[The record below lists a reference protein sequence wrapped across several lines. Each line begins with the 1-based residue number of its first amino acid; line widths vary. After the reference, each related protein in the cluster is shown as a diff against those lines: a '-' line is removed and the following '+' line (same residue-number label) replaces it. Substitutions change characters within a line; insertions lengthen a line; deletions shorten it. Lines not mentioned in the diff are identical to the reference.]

1 MILSI
6 LKKIIGS
13 KNNRDLRR
21 IRKTVAEIN
30 SLEESLKLFSDKD
43 LREKTNQF
51 RDRLASGE
59 QLDEMLAEAFATV
72 RETSRR
78 VLAMRHFDVQLIGGI
93 TLHEGRIAEMRTGE
107 GKTLAATLSA
117 YLNALPAKGV
127 HIITVNDY
135 LAKRDAQWMLPLY
148 RALGLSLGV
157 IQSHRGGNEASS
169 FYCSADDENGLTVST
184 RKEAYA
190 ADITYGTNNEFGFD
204 YLRDNMAVSSEQL
217 VQGELFYSVIDEVDS
232 ILVDEAR
239 TPLIISGKVSDST
252 KWYSD
257 FTRIVKGMKRDV
269 HYEIDEAKKQV
280 HTTEVGVEYVESKL
294 GIKNLYENT
303 QTNFIHY
310 LTATLRAKTIFTKD
324 VDYIIADGQIKI
336 VDEFTGRV
344 LEGRRYSDGLHQALE
359 AKENVKIQ
367 DENQTLASIT
377 YQNYFRMYE
386 NLAGMTGTAK
396 TEEEEFVQIYNLEVV
411 EIPTN
416 LPIQRSDQQDAVYK
430 TNSAKLDAV
439 IEDIKLRNTK
449 GQPILLGTVS
459 VEASEE
465 ISKLLTSKGIVHN
478 VLNAKNHEEEANIV
492 AQAGRLGA
500 VTVATNMAGR
510 GVDIKLGGNPE
521 DMAIQLQ
528 IKENQQ
534 DNPNFLKT
542 KIVEFESKVEKEKQ
556 DVLELGGLYVLGTE
570 RHESR
575 RIDNQLRGRSGRQG
589 DPGESRFYISL
600 QDDLMRRFQGE
611 RIESIMN
618 KLNLPDEER
627 IEQSMVTKSIER
639 AQAQV
644 ESLNF
649 EIRKNVLKFDQVL
662 NQQRDVIYKWR
673 RELLRSES
681 IHDLIEGWFED
692 VVDLI
697 SKNIENYKKSY
708 ESLDQFKDLVENE
721 LSELLSDAA
730 KNKLFQNLEI
740 NDNLDIEK
748 SLKDLFYDNEKQD
761 ENNFWNLARGSAL
774 SFIDQSWKDHL
785 AEMDYL
791 RSGIGLRAMGQRD
804 PLVEYQNEGYDLFE
818 ELIDNVKFSVIRIL
832 LNFDKNLIVQKEKNI
847 DDNVKEKTITK
858 DKIGRNDPCYCGSG
872 KKYKKCGMVDACIKK
887 S

>member
-1 MILSI
+1 MSIFKKVLSV
-6 LKKIIGS
+6 GS
-13 KNNRDLRR
+13 GKLASELND
-21 IRKTVAEIN
+21 VVQAIN
-30 SLEESLKLFSDKD
+30 DKEKEFELFSDEEIKVNFQD
-43 LREKTNQF
+43 LSKKLNGDPQSIEI
-51 RDRLASGE
+51 
-59 QLDEMLAEAFATV
+59 EAFAYI
-72 RETSRR
+72 REAAKRT
-78 VLAMRHFDVQLIGGI
+78 LGQRHYDVQLFGG
-93 TLHEGRIAEMRTGE
+93 LVLLRNKIAEMKTGE
-107 GKTLAATLSA
+107 GKTLVSTLPIS
-117 YLNALPAKGV
+117 LMALFKKGV
-127 HIITVNDY
+127 HVVTVNEY
-135 LAKRDAQWMLPLY
+135 LAKRDAEWMSPIY
-148 RALGLSLGV
+148 NFLGLEV
-157 IQSHRGGNEASS
+157 
-169 FYCSADDENGLTVST
+169 GLIHSNQNPEE
-184 RKEAYA
+184 KNQAYKK
-190 ADITYGTNNEFGFD
+190 DITYGTNNEFGFD
-204 YLRDNMAVSSEQL
+204 YLRDNMAISSEQL

-252 KWYSD
+252 KWYSE
-257 FTRIVKGMKRDV
+257 FTKIVKGMKRDI

-280 HTTEVGVEYVESKL
+280 HTTELGVEFVESKL
-294 GIKNLYENT
+294 GISNLYENT
-303 QTNFIHY
+303 KTNFIHY
-310 LTATLRAKTIFTKD
+310 LTATLRAKTIFVKD
-324 VDYIIADGQIKI
+324 VDYIVADGQIKI

-416 LPIQRSDQQDAVYK
+416 LPIQRADQQDAVYK
-430 TNSAKLDAV
+430 TNKAKLDAV
-439 IEDIKLRNTK
+439 IEDIKHRNQN

-465 ISKLLTSKGIVHN
+465 ISKILTSKGIVHN
-478 VLNAKNHEEEANIV
+478 VLNAKNHEQEANII
-492 AQAGRLGA
+492 AQAGKLGA

-510 GVDIKLGGNPE
+510 GVDIKLGGNAE
-521 DMAIQLQ
+521 EMAIQLQ
-528 IKENQQ
+528 INENELE
-534 DNPNFLKT
+534 NPNYLKS
-542 KIVEFESKVEKEKQ
+542 KISELEESVEKEKEK
-556 DVLELGGLYVLGTE
+556 VLSLGGLYVLGTE

-600 QDDLMRRFQGE
+600 QDELMRRFQGE

-618 KLNLPDEER
+618 KLNLPDDER

-681 IHDLIEGWFED
+681 VSDLIEGWLSD
-692 VVDLI
+692 VLETVEN
-697 SKNIENYKKSY
+697 NIESYKKSY
-708 ESLDQFKDLVENE
+708 ENLEHFNELVENE
-721 LSELLSDAA
+721 LGELLSDSVRGKFL
-730 KNKLFQNLEI
+730 KNLQI
-740 NDNLDIEK
+740 NDDLDIY
-748 SLKDLFYDNEKQD
+748 KDLESLFNENKKQD
-761 ENNFWNLARGSAL
+761 IDNFWNLARGSAL

-785 AEMDYL
+785 SEMDYL

-818 ELIDNVKFSVIRIL
+818 ELINNVKFSVIRIL
-832 LNFDKNLIVQKEKNI
+832 LNFDKTLIVQKEKNI
-847 DDNVKEKTITK
+847 DDNVKEKVITK

-872 KKYKKCGMVDACIKK
+872 KKYKKCGLVDKCIKK

>member
-1 MILSI
+1 MSV
-6 LKKIIGS
+6 GS
-13 KNNRDLRR
+13 GKLASELND
-21 IRKTVAEIN
+21 VVQAIN
-30 SLEESLKLFSDKD
+30 DKEKEFELFSDEEIKLNFQELSKKLNGD
-43 LREKTNQF
+43 PQSIEV
-51 RDRLASGE
+51 
-59 QLDEMLAEAFATV
+59 EAFSYI
-72 RETSRR
+72 REAAKRT
-78 VLAMRHFDVQLIGGI
+78 LGQRHYDVQLFGG
-93 TLHEGRIAEMRTGE
+93 LVLLRNKIAEMKTGE
-107 GKTLAATLSA
+107 GKTLVSTLPIS
-117 YLNALPAKGV
+117 LMALFKKGV
-127 HIITVNDY
+127 HVVTVNEY
-135 LAKRDAQWMLPLY
+135 LAKRDAEWMSPIY
-148 RALGLSLGV
+148 NFLGLEV
-157 IQSHRGGNEASS
+157 
-169 FYCSADDENGLTVST
+169 GLIHSNQDPAE
-184 RKEAYA
+184 KNQAYKK
-190 ADITYGTNNEFGFD
+190 DITYGTNNEFGFD
-204 YLRDNMAVSSEQL
+204 YLRDNMAISSEQL

-252 KWYSD
+252 KWYSE
-257 FTRIVKGMKRDV
+257 FTKIVKGMKRDI

-280 HTTEVGVEYVESKL
+280 HTTELGVEYVESKL
-294 GIKNLYENT
+294 GIPNLYENT
-303 QTNFIHY
+303 KTNFIHY
-310 LTATLRAKTIFTKD
+310 LTATLRAKTIFVKD
-324 VDYIIADGQIKI
+324 VDYIVADGQIKI

-416 LPIQRSDQQDAVYK
+416 LPIQRADQQDAVYK
-430 TNSAKLDAV
+430 TNKAKLDAV
-439 IEDIKLRNTK
+439 IEDIKLRNQN
-449 GQPILLGTVS
+449 GQPVLLGTVS

-465 ISKLLTSKGIVHN
+465 ISKILTSKGIVHN
-478 VLNAKNHEEEANIV
+478 VLNAKNHEQEANII
-492 AQAGRLGA
+492 AQAGKLGA

-510 GVDIKLGGNPE
+510 GVDIKLGGNAE
-521 DMAIQLQ
+521 EMAQQLQ
-528 IKENQQ
+528 INEDEQE
-534 DNPNFLKT
+534 NPNYL
-542 KIVEFESKVEKEKQ
+542 ESKISELEENVEIEKEK
-556 DVLELGGLYVLGTE
+556 VLSLGGLYVLGTE

-600 QDDLMRRFQGE
+600 QDELMRRFQGE

-618 KLNLPDEER
+618 KLNLPDDER

-681 IHDLIEGWFED
+681 VNELIEGWLSD
-692 VVDLI
+692 VLETVEN
-697 SKNIENYKKSY
+697 NIESYKKSY
-708 ESLDQFKDLVENE
+708 ENLEHFNELVENE
-721 LSELLSDAA
+721 LGELLSDSSRG
-730 KNKLFQNLEI
+730 KFLNNLQI
-740 NDNLDIEK
+740 NDDLDIY
-748 SLKDLFYDNEKQD
+748 KDLENLFNENKKQD
-761 ENNFWNLARGSAL
+761 IDNFWNLARGSAL

-785 AEMDYL
+785 SEMDYL

-818 ELIDNVKFSVIRIL
+818 ELINNVKFSVIRIL
-832 LNFDKNLIVQKEKNI
+832 LNFDKTLIVQKEKNI
-847 DDNVKEKTITK
+847 DDNVKEKVITK

-872 KKYKKCGMVDACIKK
+872 KKYKKCGLVDKCIKK

>member
-1 MILSI
+1 
-6 LKKIIGS
+6 
-13 KNNRDLRR
+13 
-21 IRKTVAEIN
+21 
-30 SLEESLKLFSDKD
+30 
-43 LREKTNQF
+43 
-51 RDRLASGE
+51 
-59 QLDEMLAEAFATV
+59 
-72 RETSRR
+72 
-78 VLAMRHFDVQLIGGI
+78 
-93 TLHEGRIAEMRTGE
+93 
-107 GKTLAATLSA
+107 
-117 YLNALPAKGV
+117 
-127 HIITVNDY
+127 
-135 LAKRDAQWMLPLY
+135 
-148 RALGLSLGV
+148 
-157 IQSHRGGNEASS
+157 
-169 FYCSADDENGLTVST
+169 
-184 RKEAYA
+184 
-190 ADITYGTNNEFGFD
+190 
-204 YLRDNMAVSSEQL
+204 
-217 VQGELFYSVIDEVDS
+217 
-232 ILVDEAR
+232 
-239 TPLIISGKVSDST
+239 
-252 KWYSD
+252 
-257 FTRIVKGMKRDV
+257 
-269 HYEIDEAKKQV
+269 
-280 HTTEVGVEYVESKL
+280 
-294 GIKNLYENT
+294 
-303 QTNFIHY
+303 
-310 LTATLRAKTIFTKD
+310 
-324 VDYIIADGQIKI
+324 
-336 VDEFTGRV
+336 
-344 LEGRRYSDGLHQALE
+344 
-359 AKENVKIQ
+359 
-367 DENQTLASIT
+367 
-377 YQNYFRMYE
+377 MYE

-416 LPIQRSDQQDAVYK
+416 LPIQRMDQQDAVYK
-430 TNSAKLDAV
+430 TNTAKLEAV
-439 IEDIKLRNTK
+439 IEDIKIRNDK

-478 VLNAKNHEEEANIV
+478 VLNAKNHEQEAHII
-492 AQAGRLGA
+492 AQAGRMGA

-521 DMAIQLQ
+521 EMAIQQQ

-534 DNPNFLKT
+534 DNQEFLNA
-542 KIVEFESKVEKEKQ
+542 KISEFEPEVEKEKKR
-556 DVLELGGLYVLGTE
+556 VLELGGLYVLGTE

-673 RELLRSES
+673 RELLRSKN
-681 IHDLIEGWFED
+681 IKNLIEGWFED
-692 VVDLI
+692 VADIV
-697 SKNIENYKKSY
+697 SNNIESYKKNY
-708 ESLDQFKDLVENE
+708 ETLDDFKNLVENE
-721 LSELLSDAA
+721 LSELLSDVS
-730 KNKLFQNLEI
+730 KNKFIQKLEI
-740 NDNLDIEK
+740 NDKLDIKK
-748 SLKDLFYDNEKQD
+748 SLEELFYNNENQD
-761 ENNFWNLARGSAL
+761 INNFWNLARGSAL

-832 LNFDKNLIVQKEKNI
+832 LNFDKNLIVKKEKNI

>member
-1 MILSI
+1 LSI
-6 LKKIIGS
+6 FKKVLSVGS
-13 KNNRDLRR
+13 GKLASELND
-21 IRKTVAEIN
+21 VVQAIN
-30 SLEESLKLFSDKD
+30 DKEKEFELFSDEEIKLNFQD
-43 LREKTNQF
+43 LSKKLNGDPQNIEV
-51 RDRLASGE
+51 
-59 QLDEMLAEAFATV
+59 EAFAYI
-72 RETSRR
+72 RETAKRT
-78 VLAMRHFDVQLIGGI
+78 LGQRHYDVQLFGG
-93 TLHEGRIAEMRTGE
+93 LVLLRNKIAEMKTGE
-107 GKTLAATLSA
+107 GKTLVSTLPIS
-117 YLNALPAKGV
+117 LMALFKKGV
-127 HIITVNDY
+127 HVVTVNEY
-135 LAKRDAQWMLPLY
+135 LAKRDAEWMSPIY
-148 RALGLSLGV
+148 NFLGLEV
-157 IQSHRGGNEASS
+157 
-169 FYCSADDENGLTVST
+169 GLIHSNQDPEE
-184 RKEAYA
+184 KNQAYKK
-190 ADITYGTNNEFGFD
+190 DITYGTNNEFGFD
-204 YLRDNMAVSSEQL
+204 YLRDNMAISSEQL

-252 KWYSD
+252 KWYSE
-257 FTRIVKGMKRDV
+257 FTKIVKGMKRDV

-280 HTTEVGVEYVESKL
+280 HTTELGVEFVESKL
-294 GIKNLYENT
+294 GISNLYENT
-303 QTNFIHY
+303 KTNFIHY
-310 LTATLRAKTIFTKD
+310 LTATLRAKTIFVKD
-324 VDYIIADGQIKI
+324 VDYIVSDGQIKI

-359 AKENVKIQ
+359 AKENVRIQ

-416 LPIQRSDQQDAVYK
+416 LPIQRVDQQDAVYK
-430 TNSAKLDAV
+430 TNKAKLDAV
-439 IEDIKLRNTK
+439 IEDIKLRNQN
-449 GQPILLGTVS
+449 GQPVLLGTVS

-465 ISKLLTSKGIVHN
+465 ISKILTSKGIVHN
-478 VLNAKNHEEEANIV
+478 VLNAKNHEQEANII
-492 AQAGRLGA
+492 AQAGKLGA

-510 GVDIKLGGNPE
+510 GVDIKLGGNAE
-521 DMAIQLQ
+521 EMALKLQ
-528 IKENQQ
+528 INENQL
-534 DNPNFLKT
+534 DNPNYL
-542 KIVEFESKVEKEKQ
+542 ESKISELEENVEIEKEQ
-556 DVLELGGLYVLGTE
+556 VLSLGGLYVLGTE

-600 QDDLMRRFQGE
+600 QDELMRRFQGE
-611 RIESIMN
+611 RIESIMT
-618 KLNLPDEER
+618 KLNLPDDER

-673 RELLRSES
+673 RELLRSKNINS
-681 IHDLIEGWFED
+681 LIEGWLSD
-692 VVDLI
+692 VLETVAN
-697 SKNIENYKKSY
+697 NIDSHKKTYENL
-708 ESLDQFKDLVENE
+708 EHFNELVKDE
-721 LSELLSDAA
+721 LSELLSDSVRSKFI
-730 KNKLFQNLEI
+730 KNLQI
-740 NDNLDIEK
+740 NDDLDIY
-748 SLKDLFYDNEKQD
+748 KDLEDLFNENEKQD
-761 ENNFWNLARGSAL
+761 TDNFWNLARGSAL

-785 AEMDYL
+785 SEMDYL

-818 ELIDNVKFSVIRIL
+818 ELINNVKFSVIRIL
-832 LNFDKNLIVQKEKNI
+832 LNFDKNLIVQKDKNI
-847 DDNVKEKTITK
+847 DDNVKEKVITI

-872 KKYKKCGMVDACIKK
+872 KKYKKCGLVDKCIKK

>member
-1 MILSI
+1 MSIFKKVLSV
-6 LKKIIGS
+6 GS
-13 KNNRDLRR
+13 GKLASELNA
-21 IRKTVAEIN
+21 IVAAIN
-30 SLEESLKLFSDKD
+30 SKEEEFEKFSDK
-43 LREKTNQF
+43 EIKTNFQNLSEKLE
-51 RDRLASGE
+51 DSPQSIE
-59 QLDEMLAEAFATV
+59 IDAFAYT
-72 RETSRR
+72 REAAKRT
-78 VLAMRHFDVQLIGGI
+78 LGQRHYDVQIFGG
-93 TLHEGRIAEMRTGE
+93 LVLLRNKIAEMKTGE
-107 GKTLAATLSA
+107 GKTLVSTLPIS
-117 YLNALPAKGV
+117 LMALYKKGV
-127 HIITVNDY
+127 HVVTVNEY
-135 LAKRDAQWMLPLY
+135 LAKRDAEWMSPIY
-148 RALGLSLGV
+148 EFLGLEV
-157 IQSHRGGNEASS
+157 
-169 FYCSADDENGLTVST
+169 GLIHSNQDPLDKAVSY
-184 RKEAYA
+184 KK
-190 ADITYGTNNEFGFD
+190 DITYGTNNEFGFD

-239 TPLIISGKVSDST
+239 TPLIISGKVSDAT
-252 KWYSD
+252 KWYAD
-257 FTRIVKGMKRDV
+257 FTKIVRGMKKDI

-280 HTTEVGVEYVESKL
+280 HTTEAGVEYVESKL
-294 GIKNLYENT
+294 GIDNLYENT

-324 VDYIIADGQIKI
+324 VDYIVADGQIKI

-416 LPIQRSDQQDAVYK
+416 LPIQRMDQQDAVYK
-430 TNSAKLDAV
+430 TNIAKLNAV
-439 IEDIKLRNTK
+439 IEDIKIRNEK
-449 GQPILLGTVS
+449 GQPVLLGTVS

-465 ISKLLTSKGIVHN
+465 ISKILTSKGIVHN
-478 VLNAKNHEEEANIV
+478 VLNAKNHEQEAHII

-521 DMAIQLQ
+521 EMAIQQQ
-528 IKENQQ
+528 IKDNQK
-534 DNPNFLKT
+534 DNSDYLKS
-542 KIVEFESKVEKEKQ
+542 KLIEFELEVEKEKQ
-556 DVLELGGLYVLGTE
+556 EVLTLGGLYVLGTE

-618 KLNLPDEER
+618 KLNLPDEEK

-673 RELLRSES
+673 RELLRSDS
-681 IHDLIEGWFED
+681 ISNFIEDWFND
-692 VVDLI
+692 VANLI
-697 SKNIENYKKSY
+697 SKNIEEYKKNY
-708 ESLDQFKDLVENE
+708 ESLDQFKDMVENE
-721 LSELLSDAA
+721 LSELLSDAS
-730 KNKLFQNLEI
+730 KNKLFKNLEI
-740 NDNLDIEK
+740 NDNLDIFD
-748 SLKDLFYDNEKQD
+748 SLKELFYNNEKQD
-761 ENNFWNLARGSAL
+761 QQNFWNLARGSAL

-785 AEMDYL
+785 SEMDYL

-818 ELIDNVKFSVIRIL
+818 ELIDNVKYSVIRIL
-832 LNFDKNLIVQKEKNI
+832 LNFDKNLIIQKDSNN
-847 DDNVKEKTITK
+847 DDKVKGKTVIK
-858 DKIGRNDPCYCGSG
+858 DKIGRNDPCPLGCGI
-872 KKYKKCGMVDACIKK
+872 KYKKCGIDEKCKK
-887 S
+887 ISETS

>member
-1 MILSI
+1 MSIFKKVLSV
-6 LKKIIGS
+6 GS
-13 KNNRDLRR
+13 GKLASELND
-21 IRKTVAEIN
+21 VVQAIN
-30 SLEESLKLFSDKD
+30 DKEKEFELFSNEEIKLNFQD
-43 LREKTNQF
+43 LSKKLNGDPQSIEV
-51 RDRLASGE
+51 
-59 QLDEMLAEAFATV
+59 EAFAYI
-72 RETSRR
+72 REAAKRT
-78 VLAMRHFDVQLIGGI
+78 LGQRHYDVQLFGG
-93 TLHEGRIAEMRTGE
+93 LVLLRNKIAEMKTGE
-107 GKTLAATLSA
+107 GKTLVSTLPIS
-117 YLNALPAKGV
+117 LMALFKKGV
-127 HIITVNDY
+127 HVVTVNEY
-135 LAKRDAQWMLPLY
+135 LAKRDAEWMSPIY
-148 RALGLSLGV
+148 NFLGLEV
-157 IQSHRGGNEASS
+157 
-169 FYCSADDENGLTVST
+169 GLIYSNQDPEE
-184 RKEAYA
+184 KNQAYKK
-190 ADITYGTNNEFGFD
+190 DITYGTNNEFGFD
-204 YLRDNMAVSSEQL
+204 YLRDNMAISSEQL

-252 KWYSD
+252 KWYSE
-257 FTRIVKGMKRDV
+257 FTKIVKGMKRDI

-280 HTTEVGVEYVESKL
+280 HTTELGVEYVESKL
-294 GIKNLYENT
+294 GIPNLYENT
-303 QTNFIHY
+303 KTNFIHY
-310 LTATLRAKTIFTKD
+310 LTATLRAKTIFVKD
-324 VDYIIADGQIKI
+324 VDYIVADGQIKI

-416 LPIQRSDQQDAVYK
+416 LPIQRADQQDAVYK
-430 TNSAKLDAV
+430 TNKAKLDAV
-439 IEDIKLRNTK
+439 IEDIKLRNQN
-449 GQPILLGTVS
+449 GQPVLLGTVS

-465 ISKLLTSKGIVHN
+465 ISKILTSKGIVHN
-478 VLNAKNHEEEANIV
+478 VLNAKNHEQEANII
-492 AQAGRLGA
+492 AQAGKLGA

-510 GVDIKLGGNPE
+510 GVDIKLGGNAE
-521 DMAIQLQ
+521 EMAQQLQ
-528 IKENQQ
+528 INEDEQE
-534 DNPNFLKT
+534 NPNYL
-542 KIVEFESKVEKEKQ
+542 ESKISELEENVEIEKEK
-556 DVLELGGLYVLGTE
+556 VLSLGGLYVLGTE

-600 QDDLMRRFQGE
+600 QDELMRRFQGE

-618 KLNLPDEER
+618 KLNLPDDER

-681 IHDLIEGWFED
+681 VNELIEGWLSD
-692 VVDLI
+692 VLETVEN
-697 SKNIENYKKSY
+697 NIESYKKSY
-708 ESLDQFKDLVENE
+708 ENLEHFNELVENE
-721 LSELLSDAA
+721 LGELLSDSSRG
-730 KNKLFQNLEI
+730 KFLNNLQI
-740 NDNLDIEK
+740 NDDLDIY
-748 SLKDLFYDNEKQD
+748 KDLENLFNENKKQD
-761 ENNFWNLARGSAL
+761 IDNFWNLARGSAL

-785 AEMDYL
+785 SEMDYL

-818 ELIDNVKFSVIRIL
+818 ELINNVKFSVIRIL
-832 LNFDKNLIVQKEKNI
+832 LNFDKTLIVQKEKNI
-847 DDNVKEKTITK
+847 DDNVKEKVITK

-872 KKYKKCGMVDACIKK
+872 KKYKKCGLVDKCIKK

>member
-1 MILSI
+1 MSIFKKVLSV
-6 LKKIIGS
+6 GS
-13 KNNRDLRR
+13 GKLASELND
-21 IRKTVAEIN
+21 VVQAIN
-30 SLEESLKLFSDKD
+30 DKEKEFELFSDEEIKLNFQD
-43 LREKTNQF
+43 LSKKLNGDPQSIEV
-51 RDRLASGE
+51 
-59 QLDEMLAEAFATV
+59 EAFAYI
-72 RETSRR
+72 REAAKRT
-78 VLAMRHFDVQLIGGI
+78 LGQRHYDVQLFGG
-93 TLHEGRIAEMRTGE
+93 LVLLRNKIAEMKTGE
-107 GKTLAATLSA
+107 GKTLVSTLPIS
-117 YLNALPAKGV
+117 LMALFKKGV
-127 HIITVNDY
+127 HVVTVNEY
-135 LAKRDAQWMLPLY
+135 LAKRDAEWMSPIY
-148 RALGLSLGV
+148 NFLGLEV
-157 IQSHRGGNEASS
+157 
-169 FYCSADDENGLTVST
+169 GLIHSNQDPEE
-184 RKEAYA
+184 KNQAYKK
-190 ADITYGTNNEFGFD
+190 DITYGTNNEFGFD
-204 YLRDNMAVSSEQL
+204 YLRDNMAISSEQL

-252 KWYSD
+252 KWYSE
-257 FTRIVKGMKRDV
+257 FTKIVKGMKRDV

-280 HTTEVGVEYVESKL
+280 HTTELGVEFVESKL
-294 GIKNLYENT
+294 GISNLYENT
-303 QTNFIHY
+303 KTNFIHY
-310 LTATLRAKTIFTKD
+310 LTATLRAKTIFVKD
-324 VDYIIADGQIKI
+324 VDYIVSDGQIKI

-359 AKENVKIQ
+359 AKENVRIQ

-416 LPIQRSDQQDAVYK
+416 LPIQRADQQDAVYK
-430 TNSAKLDAV
+430 TNKAKLDAV
-439 IEDIKLRNTK
+439 IEDIKLRNQN

-465 ISKLLTSKGIVHN
+465 ISKILTSKGIVHN
-478 VLNAKNHEEEANIV
+478 VLNAKNHEQEANII
-492 AQAGRLGA
+492 AQAGKLGA

-510 GVDIKLGGNPE
+510 GVDIKLGGNAE
-521 DMAIQLQ
+521 EMALQLQ
-528 IKENQQ
+528 INENQQ
-534 DNPNFLKT
+534 DNPNYL
-542 KIVEFESKVEKEKQ
+542 ESKISELEENVEIEKEK
-556 DVLELGGLYVLGTE
+556 VLSLGGLYVLGTE

-600 QDDLMRRFQGE
+600 QDELMRRFQGE
-611 RIESIMN
+611 RIESIMT
-618 KLNLPDEER
+618 KLNLPDDER

-673 RELLRSES
+673 RELLRSKN
-681 IHDLIEGWFED
+681 INGLIEGWLSD
-692 VVDLI
+692 VLETVAN
-697 SKNIENYKKSY
+697 NIDSYKKTY
-708 ESLDQFKDLVENE
+708 ENLEHFNE
-721 LSELLSDAA
+721 LVNNELGELLSDSVRSKFI
-730 KNKLFQNLEI
+730 KNLQI
-740 NDNLDIEK
+740 NDDLDIY
-748 SLKDLFYDNEKQD
+748 KDLEDLFNENEKQD
-761 ENNFWNLARGSAL
+761 TDNFWNLARGSAL

-785 AEMDYL
+785 SEMDYL

-818 ELIDNVKFSVIRIL
+818 ELINNVKFSVIRIL
-832 LNFDKNLIVQKEKNI
+832 LNFDKNLIVQKDKNI
-847 DDNVKEKTITK
+847 DDNVKEKVITK

-872 KKYKKCGMVDACIKK
+872 KKYKKCGLVDKCIKK

>member
-1 MILSI
+1 MSIFKRVLSV
-6 LKKIIGS
+6 GS
-13 KNNRDLRR
+13 GKLVSELND
-21 IRKTVAEIN
+21 VVQDIN
-30 SLEESLKLFSDKD
+30 DKEKEFELFSDEEIKLNFQELSKKLNGD
-43 LREKTNQF
+43 PQSIEV
-51 RDRLASGE
+51 
-59 QLDEMLAEAFATV
+59 EAFAYI
-72 RETSRR
+72 REAAKRT
-78 VLAMRHFDVQLIGGI
+78 LGQRHYDVQLFGG
-93 TLHEGRIAEMRTGE
+93 LVLLRNKIAEMKTGE
-107 GKTLAATLSA
+107 GKTLVSTLPIS
-117 YLNALPAKGV
+117 LMALFKKGV
-127 HIITVNDY
+127 HVVTVNEY
-135 LAKRDAQWMLPLY
+135 LAKRDAEWMSPIY
-148 RALGLSLGV
+148 NFLGLEV
-157 IQSHRGGNEASS
+157 
-169 FYCSADDENGLTVST
+169 GLIHSNQDPAE
-184 RKEAYA
+184 KNQAYKK
-190 ADITYGTNNEFGFD
+190 DITYGTNNEFGFD
-204 YLRDNMAVSSEQL
+204 YLRDNMAISREQL

-252 KWYSD
+252 KWYSE
-257 FTRIVKGMKRDV
+257 FTKIVKGMKRDI

-280 HTTEVGVEYVESKL
+280 HTTELGVEYVESKL
-294 GIKNLYENT
+294 GISNLYENT
-303 QTNFIHY
+303 KTNFIHY
-310 LTATLRAKTIFTKD
+310 LTATLRAKTIYLKD
-324 VDYIIADGQIKI
+324 VDYIIEDGQIKI

-416 LPIQRSDQQDAVYK
+416 LPVQRVDQQDAVYK
-430 TNSAKLDAV
+430 TNKAKLEAV
-439 IEDIKLRNTK
+439 IEDIRIRNQN

-465 ISKLLTSKGIVHN
+465 ISKILTSKGIIHN
-478 VLNAKNHEEEANIV
+478 VLNAKNHEQEANII
-492 AQAGRLGA
+492 AQAGKLGA

-510 GVDIKLGGNPE
+510 GVDIKLGGNADE
-521 DMAIQLQ
+521 MALQLQ
-528 IKENQQ
+528 IKEEKLE
-534 DNPNFLKT
+534 NPNYLIS
-542 KIVEFESKVEKEKQ
+542 KIKELEDNVEKEKEK
-556 DVLELGGLYVLGTE
+556 VLSLGGLYVLGTE

-600 QDDLMRRFQGE
+600 QDELMRRFQGE

-618 KLNLPDEER
+618 KLNLPDDER

-673 RELLRSES
+673 RELLRSENIS
-681 IHDLIEGWFED
+681 SLIEGWLSD
-692 VVDLI
+692 VLETVAN
-697 SKNIENYKKSY
+697 NIESFKKSY
-708 ESLDQFKDLVENE
+708 DNLEHFNELVENE
-721 LSELLSDAA
+721 LGELLSDLVRS
-730 KNKLFQNLEI
+730 KFLKNLEI
-740 NDNLDIEK
+740 NDDLDIY
-748 SLKDLFYDNEKQD
+748 KDLENLFYDNENQD
-761 ENNFWNLARGSAL
+761 KENFWRLARGSAL

-785 AEMDYL
+785 SEMDYL

-818 ELIDNVKFSVIRIL
+818 ELINNVKFSVIRIL
-832 LNFDKNLIVQKEKNI
+832 LNFDKTFIVQKEKNI
-847 DDNVKEKTITK
+847 DDNVKDKVIAK

-872 KKYKKCGMVDACIKK
+872 KKFKKCGLVDKCIKK

>member
-1 MILSI
+1 LSI
-6 LKKIIGS
+6 FKKVLSVGS
-13 KNNRDLRR
+13 GKLASELNN
-21 IRKTVAEIN
+21 VVQAIN
-30 SLEESLKLFSDKD
+30 DKEKEFELFSDEEIKLNFQD
-43 LREKTNQF
+43 LSKKLNGDPQSIEV
-51 RDRLASGE
+51 
-59 QLDEMLAEAFATV
+59 EAFAYT
-72 RETSRR
+72 REAAKRT
-78 VLAMRHFDVQLIGGI
+78 LGQRHYDVQLFGG
-93 TLHEGRIAEMRTGE
+93 LVLLRNKIAEMKTGE
-107 GKTLAATLSA
+107 GKTLVSTLPIS
-117 YLNALPAKGV
+117 LMALFKKGV
-127 HIITVNDY
+127 HVVTVNEY
-135 LAKRDAQWMLPLY
+135 LAKRDAEWMSPIY
-148 RALGLSLGV
+148 NFLGLEV
-157 IQSHRGGNEASS
+157 
-169 FYCSADDENGLTVST
+169 GLIHSNQNPEE
-184 RKEAYA
+184 KNQAYKK
-190 ADITYGTNNEFGFD
+190 DITYGTNNEFGFD
-204 YLRDNMAVSSEQL
+204 YLRDNMAISSEQL

-252 KWYSD
+252 KWYSE
-257 FTRIVKGMKRDV
+257 FTKIVKGMKRDV

-280 HTTEVGVEYVESKL
+280 HTTELGVEFVESKL
-294 GIKNLYENT
+294 GISNLYENT
-303 QTNFIHY
+303 KTNFIHY
-310 LTATLRAKTIFTKD
+310 LTATLRAKTIFVKD
-324 VDYIIADGQIKI
+324 VDYIVSDGQIKI

-359 AKENVKIQ
+359 AKENVRIQ

-416 LPIQRSDQQDAVYK
+416 LPIQRADQQDAVYK
-430 TNSAKLDAV
+430 TNKAKLDAV
-439 IEDIKLRNTK
+439 IEDIKLRNQN
-449 GQPILLGTVS
+449 GQPVLLGTVS

-465 ISKLLTSKGIVHN
+465 ISKILTSKGIVHN
-478 VLNAKNHEEEANIV
+478 VLNAKNHEQEANII
-492 AQAGRLGA
+492 AQAGKLGA

-510 GVDIKLGGNPE
+510 GVDIKLGGNAE
-521 DMAIQLQ
+521 EMALQLQ
-528 IKENQQ
+528 INENQL
-534 DNPNFLKT
+534 DNPNYL
-542 KIVEFESKVEKEKQ
+542 ESKISELEENVEIEKEK
-556 DVLELGGLYVLGTE
+556 VLSLGGLYVLGTE

-600 QDDLMRRFQGE
+600 QDELMRRFQGE
-611 RIESIMN
+611 RIESIMT
-618 KLNLPDEER
+618 KLNLPDDER

-673 RELLRSES
+673 RELLRSKN
-681 IHDLIEGWFED
+681 IHSLIEGWLSD
-692 VVDLI
+692 VLETVAN
-697 SKNIENYKKSY
+697 NIDSFKKTYENLAHFN
-708 ESLDQFKDLVENE
+708 ELVENE
-721 LSELLSDAA
+721 LSELLSDSVRSKLM
-730 KNKLFQNLEI
+730 KNLQI
-740 NDNLDIEK
+740 NDDLDIY
-748 SLKDLFYDNEKQD
+748 KDLEDLFTENEKQD
-761 ENNFWNLARGSAL
+761 TDNFWNLARGSAL

-785 AEMDYL
+785 SEMDYL

-818 ELIDNVKFSVIRIL
+818 DLINNVKFSVIRIL
-832 LNFDKNLIVQKEKNI
+832 LNFDKNLIVQKDNNI
-847 DDNVKEKTITK
+847 DDNVKEKVITK

-872 KKYKKCGMVDACIKK
+872 KKYKKCGLVDKCIKK

>member
-1 MILSI
+1 MSIFKKVLSV
-6 LKKIIGS
+6 GS
-13 KNNRDLRR
+13 GKLASELNDVV
-21 IRKTVAEIN
+21 KAIN
-30 SLEESLKLFSDKD
+30 DKEKEFELFSDEEIKVKFQD
-43 LREKTNQF
+43 LSKKLNGNPQSIEV
-51 RDRLASGE
+51 
-59 QLDEMLAEAFATV
+59 EAFAFI
-72 RETSRR
+72 REAAKRT
-78 VLAMRHFDVQLIGGI
+78 LGQRHYDVQLFGG
-93 TLHEGRIAEMRTGE
+93 LVLLRNRIAEMKTGE
-107 GKTLAATLSA
+107 GKTLVSTLPIS
-117 YLNALPAKGV
+117 LMALFKKGV
-127 HIITVNDY
+127 HVVTVNEY
-135 LAKRDAQWMLPLY
+135 LAKRDAEWMSPIY
-148 RALGLSLGV
+148 NFLGLEV
-157 IQSHRGGNEASS
+157 
-169 FYCSADDENGLTVST
+169 GLIHSNQDPEE
-184 RKEAYA
+184 KNQAYKK
-190 ADITYGTNNEFGFD
+190 DITYGTNNEFGFD
-204 YLRDNMAVSSEQL
+204 YLRDNMAISSEQL

-252 KWYSD
+252 KWYSE
-257 FTRIVKGMKRDV
+257 FTKIVKGMKRDI

-280 HTTEVGVEYVESKL
+280 HTTELGVEYVESKL
-294 GIKNLYENT
+294 GIPNLYENT
-303 QTNFIHY
+303 KTNFIHY
-310 LTATLRAKTIFTKD
+310 LTATLRAKTIFVKD
-324 VDYIIADGQIKI
+324 VDYIVADGQIKI

-416 LPIQRSDQQDAVYK
+416 LPIQRVDQQDAVYK
-430 TNSAKLDAV
+430 TNKAKLDAV
-439 IEDIKLRNTK
+439 IEDIKLRNK
-449 GQPILLGTVS
+449 NGQPILLGTVS

-465 ISKLLTSKGIVHN
+465 ISKMLTSKGIVHN
-478 VLNAKNHEEEANIV
+478 VLNAKNHEQEAGII
-492 AQAGRLGA
+492 AQAGKLGA

-510 GVDIKLGGNPE
+510 GVDIKLGGNPDE
-521 DMAIQLQ
+521 MAIQLQ
-528 IKENQQ
+528 INENEL
-534 DNPNFLKT
+534 DNPNYLKS
-542 KIVEFESKVEKEKQ
+542 KILELEENVEKEKEKI
-556 DVLELGGLYVLGTE
+556 LSLGGLYVLGTE

-600 QDDLMRRFQGE
+600 QDELMRRFQGE

-618 KLNLPDEER
+618 KLNLPDDER

-673 RELLRSES
+673 RELLRSVN
-681 IHDLIEGWFED
+681 IDDLIEGWLSD
-692 VVDLI
+692 VLETVAN
-697 SKNIENYKKSY
+697 NIESYKKSY
-708 ESLDQFKDLVENE
+708 ENLEHFNELVENE
-721 LSELLSDAA
+721 LGELLSDSVRSKFL
-730 KNKLFQNLEI
+730 KNLQINDDLDIYKNLE
-740 NDNLDIEK
+740 NLFNE
-748 SLKDLFYDNEKQD
+748 NEKQD
-761 ENNFWNLARGSAL
+761 VDNFWNLARGSAL

-785 AEMDYL
+785 SEMDYL

-818 ELIDNVKFSVIRIL
+818 ELINNVKFSVIRIL
-832 LNFDKNLIVQKEKNI
+832 LNFDKNLIVQKDKNI
-847 DDNVKEKTITK
+847 DDNVKEKVITK

-872 KKYKKCGMVDACIKK
+872 KKYKKCGLVEKCIKK

>member
-1 MILSI
+1 M
-6 LKKIIGS
+6 
-13 KNNRDLRR
+13 
-21 IRKTVAEIN
+21 
-30 SLEESLKLFSDKD
+30 
-43 LREKTNQF
+43 
-51 RDRLASGE
+51 
-59 QLDEMLAEAFATV
+59 
-72 RETSRR
+72 
-78 VLAMRHFDVQLIGGI
+78 
-93 TLHEGRIAEMRTGE
+93 
-107 GKTLAATLSA
+107 
-117 YLNALPAKGV
+117 Y
-127 HIITVNDY
+127 
-135 LAKRDAQWMLPLY
+135 KRQ
-148 RALGLSLGV
+148 
-157 IQSHRGGNEASS
+157 
-169 FYCSADDENGLTVST
+169 
-184 RKEAYA
+184 
-190 ADITYGTNNEFGFD
+190 
-204 YLRDNMAVSSEQL
+204 QL
-217 VQGELFYSVIDEVDS
+217 VQGELFYSVVDEVDS

-257 FTRIVKGMKRDV
+257 FTKIVKGMKRDV

-280 HTTEVGVEYVESKL
+280 HTTEAGVEYVESKL
-294 GIKNLYENT
+294 GITNLYENT

-310 LTATLRAKTIFTKD
+310 LTATLRAKTIYTKD
-324 VDYIIADGQIKI
+324 VDYIVSDGQIKI

-396 TEEEEFVQIYNLEVV
+396 TEEEEFVQIYNLEVI

-416 LPIQRSDQQDAVYK
+416 LPIQRMDQQDAVYK
-430 TNSAKLDAV
+430 TNTAKLDAV
-439 IEDIKLRNTK
+439 IEDIRIRNEK

-465 ISKLLTSKGIVHN
+465 ISKILTSKGIVHN
-478 VLNAKNHEEEANIV
+478 VLNAKNHEQEANII

-521 DMAIQLQ
+521 EMAIQQQ
-528 IKENQQ
+528 INENQQ
-534 DNPNFLKT
+534 DNPNFLES
-542 KIVEFESKVEKEKQ
+542 KILEFESQVEEEKQ
-556 DVLELGGLYVLGTE
+556 NVLELGGLYVLGTE

-673 RELLRSES
+673 RELLRSEK
-681 IHDLIEGWFED
+681 INDLIESWLSD
-692 VVDLI
+692 VLNTVANNVE
-697 SKNIENYKKSY
+697 SYKKSY
-708 ESLDQFKDLVENE
+708 ENLEHFQELVENE
-721 LSELLSDAA
+721 LSELLSDVSRNKFM
-730 KNKLFQNLEI
+730 KNLQINDDLDIHKNLE
-740 NDNLDIEK
+740 
-748 SLKDLFYDNEKQD
+748 DLFRENEIQD
-761 ENNFWNLARGSAL
+761 QSNFWNLARGSAL
-774 SFIDQSWKDHL
+774 SFIDQLWKDHL
-785 AEMDYL
+785 SEMDYL

-804 PLVEYQNEGYDLFE
+804 PLVEYQNEGYNLFE
-818 ELIDNVKFSVIRIL
+818 DLIDNVKFSVIRIL
-832 LNFDKNLIVQKEKNI
+832 MNFDKNLIVQKEKNI

-872 KKYKKCGMVDACIKK
+872 KKYKKCGLVDKCIKK

>member
-1 MILSI
+1 MSIFKKVLSVGSGKLASELNTIVEAINDKEQEFEKLSDEEIKLNFQNLSNQLSGNPLSI
-6 LKKIIGS
+6 E
-13 KNNRDLRR
+13 
-21 IRKTVAEIN
+21 V
-30 SLEESLKLFSDKD
+30 
-43 LREKTNQF
+43 
-51 RDRLASGE
+51 
-59 QLDEMLAEAFATV
+59 EAFAYT
-72 RETSRR
+72 REAAKRT
-78 VLAMRHFDVQLIGGI
+78 LGQRHYDVQLFGG
-93 TLHEGRIAEMRTGE
+93 LVLLRNKIAEMKTGE
-107 GKTLAATLSA
+107 GKTLVSTLPIS
-117 YLNALPAKGV
+117 LMALFKKGV
-127 HIITVNDY
+127 HVVTVNEY
-135 LAKRDAQWMLPLY
+135 LAKRDAEWMSPIY
-148 RALGLSLGV
+148 EFLGLEV
-157 IQSHRGGNEASS
+157 
-169 FYCSADDENGLTVST
+169 GLIHSNQDPTD
-184 RKEAYA
+184 KAAAYKK
-190 ADITYGTNNEFGFD
+190 DITYGTNNEFGFD
-204 YLRDNMAVSSEQL
+204 YLRDNMAVASEQL

-257 FTRIVKGMKRDV
+257 FTRIVKGMKRDI

-280 HTTEVGVEYVESKL
+280 HTTEAGVEYVESKL
-294 GIKNLYENT
+294 GILNLYENT

-324 VDYIIADGQIKI
+324 VDYIVADGQIKI

-396 TEEEEFVQIYNLEVV
+396 TEEEEFVQIYNLEVI

-416 LPIQRSDQQDAVYK
+416 LPIQRMDQQDAVYK

-439 IEDIKLRNTK
+439 IQDIKVRNNS

-465 ISKLLTSKGIVHN
+465 ISKILTSKGIVHN
-478 VLNAKNHEEEANIV
+478 VLNAKNHEQEAHII

-521 DMAIQLQ
+521 EMAIQQQ
-528 IKENQQ
+528 IKENQE
-534 DNPNFLKT
+534 DNPNYLKS
-542 KIVEFESKVEKEKQ
+542 KILEFESKVEQEKNE
-556 DVLELGGLYVLGTE
+556 VLELGGLYVLGTE

-692 VVDLI
+692 VVDVI

-721 LSELLSDAA
+721 LSELLSDSS

-748 SLKDLFYDNEKQD
+748 SLKELFYDNEKQD

-818 ELIDNVKFSVIRIL
+818 ELIDNVKFSVIRLL
-832 LNFDKNLIVQKEKNI
+832 LNFDKNLIVKKENNI
-847 DDNVKEKTITK
+847 GDKVEDKTITK

-872 KKYKKCGMVDACIKK
+872 KKYKKCGMVNACIKK

>member
-1 MILSI
+1 MSIFKKVLSV
-6 LKKIIGS
+6 GS
-13 KNNRDLRR
+13 GKLASELND
-21 IRKTVAEIN
+21 VVQAIN
-30 SLEESLKLFSDKD
+30 DKEKEFELFSDEEIKVNFQD
-43 LREKTNQF
+43 LSKKLNGDPQSIEI
-51 RDRLASGE
+51 
-59 QLDEMLAEAFATV
+59 EAFAYI
-72 RETSRR
+72 REAAKRT
-78 VLAMRHFDVQLIGGI
+78 LGQRHYDVQLFGG
-93 TLHEGRIAEMRTGE
+93 LVLLRNKIAEMKTGE
-107 GKTLAATLSA
+107 GKTLVSTLPIS
-117 YLNALPAKGV
+117 LMALFKKGV
-127 HIITVNDY
+127 HVVTVNEY
-135 LAKRDAQWMLPLY
+135 LAKRDAEWMSPIY
-148 RALGLSLGV
+148 NFLGLEV
-157 IQSHRGGNEASS
+157 
-169 FYCSADDENGLTVST
+169 GLIHSNQNPEE
-184 RKEAYA
+184 KNQAYKK
-190 ADITYGTNNEFGFD
+190 DITYGTNNEFGFD
-204 YLRDNMAVSSEQL
+204 YLRDNMAISSEQL

-252 KWYSD
+252 KWYSE
-257 FTRIVKGMKRDV
+257 FTKIVKGMKRDI

-280 HTTEVGVEYVESKL
+280 HTTELGVEFVESKL
-294 GIKNLYENT
+294 GISNLYENT
-303 QTNFIHY
+303 KTNFIHY
-310 LTATLRAKTIFTKD
+310 LTATLRAKTIFVKD
-324 VDYIIADGQIKI
+324 VDYIVADGQIKI

-416 LPIQRSDQQDAVYK
+416 LPIQRADQQDAVYK
-430 TNSAKLDAV
+430 TNKAKLDAV
-439 IEDIKLRNTK
+439 IEDIKHRNQN

-465 ISKLLTSKGIVHN
+465 ISKVLTSKGIVHN
-478 VLNAKNHEEEANIV
+478 VLNAKNHEQEANII
-492 AQAGRLGA
+492 AQAGKLGA

-510 GVDIKLGGNPE
+510 GVDIKLGGNAE
-521 DMAIQLQ
+521 EMAIQLQ
-528 IKENQQ
+528 IKENELE
-534 DNPNFLKT
+534 NPNYLKS
-542 KIVEFESKVEKEKQ
+542 KILELEENVEKEKEK
-556 DVLELGGLYVLGTE
+556 VLSLGGLYVLGTE

-600 QDDLMRRFQGE
+600 QDELMRRFQGE

-618 KLNLPDEER
+618 KLNLPDDER

-681 IHDLIEGWFED
+681 VSDLIEGWLSD
-692 VVDLI
+692 VLETVEN
-697 SKNIENYKKSY
+697 NIESYKKSY
-708 ESLDQFKDLVENE
+708 ENLEHFNELVENE
-721 LSELLSDAA
+721 LGELLSDSVRGKFL
-730 KNKLFQNLEI
+730 KNLQI
-740 NDNLDIEK
+740 NDDLDIY
-748 SLKDLFYDNEKQD
+748 KDLENLFNENKKQD
-761 ENNFWNLARGSAL
+761 IDNFWNLARGSAL

-785 AEMDYL
+785 SEMDYL

-818 ELIDNVKFSVIRIL
+818 ELINNVKFSVIRIL
-832 LNFDKNLIVQKEKNI
+832 LNFDKTLIVQKEKNI
-847 DDNVKEKTITK
+847 DDNVKEKVITK

-872 KKYKKCGMVDACIKK
+872 KKYKKCGLVDKCIKK

>member
-1 MILSI
+1 MSIFKKVLSV
-6 LKKIIGS
+6 GS
-13 KNNRDLRR
+13 GKLASELND
-21 IRKTVAEIN
+21 VVQAIN
-30 SLEESLKLFSDKD
+30 DKEQEFELFSNEEIKVKFQD
-43 LREKTNQF
+43 LSKK
-51 RDRLASGE
+51 
-59 QLDEMLAEAFATV
+59 LDGNPQNIEVEAFAYI
-72 RETSRR
+72 REAAKRT
-78 VLAMRHFDVQLIGGI
+78 LGQRHYDVQLFGG
-93 TLHEGRIAEMRTGE
+93 LVLLRNKIAEMKTGE
-107 GKTLAATLSA
+107 GKTLVSTLPIS
-117 YLNALPAKGV
+117 LMALFKKGV
-127 HIITVNDY
+127 HVVTVNEY
-135 LAKRDAQWMLPLY
+135 LAKRDAEWMSPIY
-148 RALGLSLGV
+148 NFLGLDV
-157 IQSHRGGNEASS
+157 
-169 FYCSADDENGLTVST
+169 GLIHSNQDPEE
-184 RKEAYA
+184 KNQAYKK
-190 ADITYGTNNEFGFD
+190 DITYGTNNEFGFD
-204 YLRDNMAVSSEQL
+204 YLRDNMAISSEQL

-252 KWYSD
+252 KWYSE
-257 FTRIVKGMKRDV
+257 FTKIVKGMKRDV

-280 HTTEVGVEYVESKL
+280 HTTELGVEFVESKL
-294 GIKNLYENT
+294 GISNLYENT
-303 QTNFIHY
+303 KTNFIHY
-310 LTATLRAKTIFTKD
+310 LTATLRAKTIFVKD
-324 VDYIIADGQIKI
+324 VDYIVSDGQIKI

-359 AKENVKIQ
+359 AKENVRIQ

-416 LPIQRSDQQDAVYK
+416 LPIQRADQQDAVYK
-430 TNSAKLDAV
+430 TNKAKLDAV
-439 IEDIKLRNTK
+439 IEDIKLRNQN
-449 GQPILLGTVS
+449 GQPVLLGTVS

-465 ISKLLTSKGIVHN
+465 ISKILTSKGIVHN
-478 VLNAKNHEEEANIV
+478 VLNAKNHEQEANII

-510 GVDIKLGGNPE
+510 GVDIKLGGNAE
-521 DMAIQLQ
+521 EMALQLQ
-528 IKENQQ
+528 INDNEQ
-534 DNPNFLKT
+534 DNPNYL
-542 KIVEFESKVEKEKQ
+542 ESKISELEKNVEKEKEK
-556 DVLELGGLYVLGTE
+556 VLSLGGLYVLGTE

-600 QDDLMRRFQGE
+600 QDELMRRFQGE
-611 RIESIMN
+611 RIESIMT
-618 KLNLPDEER
+618 KLNLPDDER

-673 RELLRSES
+673 RDLLRSKN
-681 IHDLIEGWFED
+681 INGLIEGWLSD
-692 VVDLI
+692 VIETVAN
-697 SKNIENYKKSY
+697 NIDSYKKTY
-708 ESLDQFKDLVENE
+708 ENLEHFSELVENE
-721 LSELLSDAA
+721 LSELLSDSA
-730 KNKLFQNLEI
+730 KSNFLNNLQI
-740 NDNLDIEK
+740 NDDLDIHRELENLFNEK
-748 SLKDLFYDNEKQD
+748 EKQD
-761 ENNFWNLARGSAL
+761 IDNFWNLARGSAL

-785 AEMDYL
+785 SEMDYL

-818 ELIDNVKFSVIRIL
+818 ELINNVKFSVIRIL
-832 LNFDKNLIVQKEKNI
+832 LNFDKTLIVQKEKNI
-847 DDNVKEKTITK
+847 DDNVKEEVITK

-872 KKYKKCGMVDACIKK
+872 KKYKKCGLVDKCIKK

>member
-1 MILSI
+1 MSIFKKVLSV
-6 LKKIIGS
+6 GS
-13 KNNRDLRR
+13 GKLATELNT
-21 IRKTVAEIN
+21 IVAAIN
-30 SLEESLKLFSDKD
+30 SKEQEFEKFSDQ
-43 LREKTNQF
+43 EIKTNFQN
-51 RDRLASGE
+51 LSE
-59 QLDEMLAEAFATV
+59 QLEDSSQNIEVEAFAYT
-72 RETSRR
+72 REAAKRT
-78 VLAMRHFDVQLIGGI
+78 LGQRHYDVQIFGG
-93 TLHEGRIAEMRTGE
+93 LVLLRNKIAEMKTGE
-107 GKTLAATLSA
+107 GKTLVSTLPIS
-117 YLNALPAKGV
+117 LMALYKKGV
-127 HIITVNDY
+127 HVVTVNEY
-135 LAKRDAQWMLPLY
+135 LAKRDAEWMSPVY
-148 RALGLSLGV
+148 EFLGLEVGLIHSNQDPL
-157 IQSHRGGNEASS
+157 NKAAS
-169 FYCSADDENGLTVST
+169 Y
-184 RKEAYA
+184 KK
-190 ADITYGTNNEFGFD
+190 DITYGTNNEFGFD
-204 YLRDNMAVSSEQL
+204 YLRDNMAVSNEQL

-257 FTRIVKGMKRDV
+257 FTRIVKGMKRDI

-280 HTTEVGVEYVESKL
+280 HTTEAGVEYVESKL
-294 GIKNLYENT
+294 GITNLYENT

-324 VDYIIADGQIKI
+324 VDYIVSDGQIKI

-416 LPIQRSDQQDAVYK
+416 LPIQRMDQQDAVYK
-430 TNSAKLDAV
+430 TNTAKLEAV
-439 IEDIKLRNTK
+439 IEDIKIRNDK

-478 VLNAKNHEEEANIV
+478 VLNAKNHEQEAHII
-492 AQAGRLGA
+492 AQAGRMGA

-521 DMAIQLQ
+521 EMAIQQQ

-534 DNPNFLKT
+534 DNQEFLNA
-542 KIVEFESKVEKEKQ
+542 KISEFEPEVEEEKKR
-556 DVLELGGLYVLGTE
+556 VLELGGLYVLGTE

-673 RELLRSES
+673 RELLRSKN
-681 IHDLIEGWFED
+681 IKNLIEGWFED
-692 VVDLI
+692 VADIV
-697 SKNIENYKKSY
+697 SNNIESYKKNY
-708 ESLDQFKDLVENE
+708 ETLDDFKNLVENE
-721 LSELLSDAA
+721 LSELLSDVS
-730 KNKLFQNLEI
+730 KNKFIQKLEI
-740 NDNLDIEK
+740 NDKLDIKK
-748 SLKDLFYDNEKQD
+748 SLEELFYNNENQD
-761 ENNFWNLARGSAL
+761 INNFWNLARGSAL

-832 LNFDKNLIVQKEKNI
+832 LNFDKNLIVKKEKNI
-847 DDNVKEKTITK
+847 DDNVKEKTVTK

>member
-1 MILSI
+1 
-6 LKKIIGS
+6 
-13 KNNRDLRR
+13 
-21 IRKTVAEIN
+21 
-30 SLEESLKLFSDKD
+30 
-43 LREKTNQF
+43 
-51 RDRLASGE
+51 
-59 QLDEMLAEAFATV
+59 
-72 RETSRR
+72 
-78 VLAMRHFDVQLIGGI
+78 
-93 TLHEGRIAEMRTGE
+93 
-107 GKTLAATLSA
+107 
-117 YLNALPAKGV
+117 
-127 HIITVNDY
+127 
-135 LAKRDAQWMLPLY
+135 
-148 RALGLSLGV
+148 
-157 IQSHRGGNEASS
+157 
-169 FYCSADDENGLTVST
+169 
-184 RKEAYA
+184 
-190 ADITYGTNNEFGFD
+190 
-204 YLRDNMAVSSEQL
+204 
-217 VQGELFYSVIDEVDS
+217 
-232 ILVDEAR
+232 
-239 TPLIISGKVSDST
+239 
-252 KWYSD
+252 
-257 FTRIVKGMKRDV
+257 
-269 HYEIDEAKKQV
+269 
-280 HTTEVGVEYVESKL
+280 
-294 GIKNLYENT
+294 
-303 QTNFIHY
+303 
-310 LTATLRAKTIFTKD
+310 
-324 VDYIIADGQIKI
+324 
-336 VDEFTGRV
+336 
-344 LEGRRYSDGLHQALE
+344 
-359 AKENVKIQ
+359 
-367 DENQTLASIT
+367 
-377 YQNYFRMYE
+377 MYE
-386 NLAGMTGTAK
+386 NLSGMTGTAK
-396 TEEEEFVQIYNLEVV
+396 TEEDEFVQIYNLEVV

-416 LPIQRSDQQDAVYK
+416 LPIQRMDQQDAVYK

-439 IEDIKLRNTK
+439 IEDIKERNNK

-465 ISKLLTSKGIVHN
+465 ISKILTSKGIVHN
-478 VLNAKNHEEEANIV
+478 VLNAKNHEQEANII

-521 DMAIQLQ
+521 EMAIQLQ
-528 IKENQQ
+528 IKENKQ
-534 DNPNFLKT
+534 DNPSFLKS
-542 KIVEFESKVEKEKQ
+542 KIPEFESKVEQEKQ
-556 DVLELGGLYVLGTE
+556 DVLALGGLYVLGTE

-681 IHDLIEGWFED
+681 VHDLIEGWFED

-872 KKYKKCGMVDACIKK
+872 KKYKKCGMVDACTKK